1 MVPETVPE
9 SVPGTVP
16 ESVPGTVPES
26 VPGTVPGT
34 VPELTLQVPLDSQ
47 RSLLSFFADS
57 TK

>member
-26 VPGTVPGT
+26 VPGTVP
-34 VPELTLQVPLDSQ
+34 ELTLQVPLDSQ